1 MEIGQLYRHLDQ
13 LFKNSKAIAPATLRS
28 CLKNYANGLEEVY
41 INRAIGQ
48 LKETVVLRDCGVE
61 KALKLMSTCHGCWL
75 WEKSY
80 REITFILNRHSDLLH
95 KGCCC
100 ILHCTISI

>member
-13 LFKNSKAIAPATLRS
+13 PFKNSMAIAPATLRS

-48 LKETVVLRDCGVE
+48 LKETVVVC
-61 KALKLMSTCHGCWL
+61 KLGS
-75 WEKSY
+75 
-80 REITFILNRHSDLLH
+80 
-95 KGCCC
+95 
-100 ILHCTISI
+100 